1 MAKTNRQGII
11 QLVRTQNFPK
21 NQHFLPPDT
30 GKKNFPENFAY
41 VLNEWFPTTKLL
53 QWGAKRSKLK
63 NISSIILATM
73 HLFCSIKSKNY
84 FSFLWKTKKASKKLK
99 IHSMLPICHPRN
111 PENPRRVILLI
122 YYCILDVT
130 KSFIHKLQ
138 RNHYGDNGVRSV

>member
-1 MAKTNRQGII
+1 MVGKNKQTRDHSVSTYAKFFKKPTF
-11 QLVRTQNFPK
+11 RTTWYGYLFS
-21 NQHFLPPDT
+21 
-30 GKKNFPENFAY
+30 ENFAY

-53 QWGAKRSKLK
+53 QWGGKRSKLK

-84 FSFLWKTKKASKKLK
+84 FTFLWKTKKASKKLK